1 MVTLVGVAYRGK
13 IALDDITVEFKVE
26 SLESSSGMGFGV
38 REVVTLKGQISESE
52 RVRLERASNFCP
64 VGQAMSKGSIEF
76 EDEVRWSSGETAP
89 ASPMPDDL
97 QPLAGNIPAIPK
109 GTVSGMYL
117 LDTKEHD
124 ESGAMTS
131 EGEAKIS
138 IRCGNLTRPSRWI
151 VLGGH
156 STDGMVPG
164 PFPLAHSGWLSST
177 VATLSRLLPFGSQGP
192 DGLTVELFMP
202 ASPGGVASSQ
212 ANAAEGLVGYRQVQ
226 RRITVPGT
234 SSEIPLST
242 IQAALLRDPMSI
254 TYKNGGVLL
263 SHEVVVG

>member
-1 MVTLVGVAYRGK
+1 LVGVAYRGK

-26 SLESSSGMGFGV
+26 PLDTSNGMGFGV

-64 VGQAMSKGSIEF
+64 VGQSMSKGSIEF
-76 EDEVRWSSGETAP
+76 EDEIRWSSGETALAFP
-89 ASPMPDDL
+89 VPDDH
-97 QPLAGNIPAIPK
+97 QPLTGNIPAIPE

-117 LDTKEHD
+117 LETKERD
-124 ESGAMTS
+124 ESGAMIH
-131 EGEAKIS
+131 EGEAKVS
-138 IRCGNLTRPSRWI
+138 IRYGNLTRPSRS
-151 VLGGH
+151 VVVGGH
-156 STDGMVPG
+156 SSDGMVPG

-177 VATLSRLLPFGSQGP
+177 VSTLSRLLPFGAAGAE
-192 DGLTVELFMP
+192 GLMVELFMP
-202 ASPGGVASSQ
+202 TSPGGPAASQS
-212 ANAAEGLVGYRQVQ
+212 NAAEGIIGYRQVK

-234 SSEIPLST
+234 PSEIPLGT

-263 SHEVVVG
+263 SHDVVVG

>member
-1 MVTLVGVAYRGK
+1 VVTLVGVAYRGK

-89 ASPMPDDL
+89 ASPIPD
-97 QPLAGNIPAIPK
+97 IPE

-117 LDTKEHD
+117 LDTKERD

-177 VATLSRLLPFGSQGP
+177 VATLSRLLPFGAQGP

-212 ANAAEGLVGYRQVQ
+212 ANAAEGVVGYRQVQ

>member
-89 ASPMPDDL
+89 ASPMPGDL
-97 QPLAGNIPAIPK
+97 QPLAGNIPAIPE

-177 VATLSRLLPFGSQGP
+177 ALWSARTGRPHSGIIHACQSRRRGVISGQRGRGFGWIPTGSAPYHRTWNVQR
-192 DGLTVELFMP
+192 DTAEHH
-202 ASPGGVASSQ
+202 PGGAAS
-212 ANAAEGLVGYRQVQ
+212 
-226 RRITVPGT
+226 
-234 SSEIPLST
+234 
-242 IQAALLRDPMSI
+242 
-254 TYKNGGVLL
+254 
-263 SHEVVVG
+263 